1 MLRAEAGLVNSWCI
15 YGFKLTRGLRAS
27 QGFRKQTAGQSTLL
41 FPAGGTSPL
50 PLQGEQRIPYKMPE
64 PWQVGHSRVGAL
76 VEVVIGSDHT
86 LYLFKAYESCKYPG
100 CFAFFYRGGAE
111 LRRGR
116 EVSRRPSLDPL
127 STSYAF

>member
-1 MLRAEAGLVNSWCI
+1 VNSWCI

-86 LYLFKAYESCKYPG
+86 LYLFKACESCKYRQT
-100 CFAFFYRGGAE
+100 FIA
-111 LRRGR
+111 
-116 EVSRRPSLDPL
+116 
-127 STSYAF
+127 